1 MSQVCATVFVA
12 QTAPRG
18 WWLGAGREGRRSEK
32 PHQSS
37 NPPHP
42 SVLAHTCS
50 LPYPGPELYFNLRTL
65 AVRRG
70 LAPPDFFSMLRLAG
84 GRCRSVLLD
93 QRSTTQQHWRGPGIS
108 GSTQGYLALPLR
120 QELCVATGRGEGVA
134 GLCSTRE
141 APRRTGVGPAYL
153 VQPKATWHS
162 PLGKS
167 SLLRLARG
175 RCRWVLLDQRGTTPD
190 WRGPGI
196 SGSTQ
201 GYLALPLR

>member
-1 MSQVCATVFVA
+1 
-12 QTAPRG
+12 
-18 WWLGAGREGRRSEK
+18 
-32 PHQSS
+32 
-37 NPPHP
+37 
-42 SVLAHTCS
+42 
-50 LPYPGPELYFNLRTL
+50 LRTL

-153 VQPKATWHS
+153 IQPKATWHS
-162 PLGKS
+162 PLGHKL
-167 SLLRLARG
+167 SLTPRRLRGFARPERHHAALAWARHIWFNPRLPGTPPKVGALARARRLPG
-175 RCRWVLLDQRGTTPD
+175 FARTRETP
-190 WRGPGI
+190 R
-196 SGSTQ
+196 SQ
-201 GYLALPLR
+201 A